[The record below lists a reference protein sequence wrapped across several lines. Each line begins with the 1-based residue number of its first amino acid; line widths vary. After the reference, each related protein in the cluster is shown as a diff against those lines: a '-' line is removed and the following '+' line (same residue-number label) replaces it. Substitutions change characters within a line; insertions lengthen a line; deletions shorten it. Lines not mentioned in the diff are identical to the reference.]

1 MAEQSN
7 GLGFFIVGVGVG
19 VAVGMLLAPRSGE
32 ETRKLLREKAD
43 ESKDYLKSRADEG
56 REYVR
61 RRSVDLR
68 ESAGEAIDKSKEVIT
83 RQKDQL
89 NAALEAGKQ
98 AYREAVSEGPG
109 AG

>member
-1 MAEQSN
+1 MAEN
-7 GLGFFIVGVGVG
+7 HGLGYFIVGLGVG

-32 ETRKLLREKAD
+32 ETRRILREKAD
-43 ESKDYLKSRADEG
+43 ESKDYLRARADEG

-61 RRSVDLR
+61 RRSADLR
-68 ESAGEAIDKSKEVIT
+68 ETAADAIDRSKEVLS